1 MYSFGEYLKRVRKE
15 KKVTMRE
22 LSRRSGVSH
31 PYVSQLESGEYN
43 NPSLLTVIKLLKS
56 LDVSIIDYLVEYG
69 YITKDDVINYC
80 EVLND
85 GK

>member
-1 MYSFGEYLKRVRKE
+1 MYSFGEYLKRVRKD

-22 LSRRSGVSH
+22 LSRQSGVSH
-31 PYVSQLESGEYN
+31 PYISQLESGECN

-56 LDVSIIDYLVEYG
+56 LDVGVIDYLVESG

-80 EVLND
+80 EVFNND
-85 GK
+85 